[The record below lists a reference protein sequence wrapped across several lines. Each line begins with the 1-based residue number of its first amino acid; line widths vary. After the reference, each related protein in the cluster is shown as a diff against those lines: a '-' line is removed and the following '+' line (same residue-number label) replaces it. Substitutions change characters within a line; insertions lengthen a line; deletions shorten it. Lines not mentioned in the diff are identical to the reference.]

1 VRGCAD
7 GRMQQQYMHKEEVS
21 SLTVSLEVMMMSYS
35 VDAKEGRY
43 VVVTEILGAFSH
55 AYMNDTVHMVFE
67 VP

>member
-1 VRGCAD
+1 MRGCAD

-35 VDAKEGRY
+35 VDAKEGSY
-43 VVVTEILGAFSH
+43 VVVTEILVAFLH
-55 AYMNDTVHMVFE
+55 AYINDTVYMVFE